1 MICSEIM
8 PETCKYL
15 KSNFNRATSFKVNLV
30 TFCPELILRL
40 FFKKWKNFLSIFMLL
55 QHGIIKLTA
64 VDSNTKTLP
73 LEGMT
78 NIRLRIML
86 PVQIPEGFKM
96 TVANTEVSMQS
107 LVVIDDSF
115 EHAFNN
121 ENGKE
126 KAIFFSLD
134 VPHPGL
140 QLLTYLPFR
149 YLSYQRQI
157 TLRIVGYQLPIFFP
171 TDSHP

>member
-1 MICSEIM
+1 
-8 PETCKYL
+8 
-15 KSNFNRATSFKVNLV
+15 
-30 TFCPELILRL
+30 
-40 FFKKWKNFLSIFMLL
+40 
-55 QHGIIKLTA
+55 
-64 VDSNTKTLP
+64 
-73 LEGMT
+73 
-78 NIRLRIML
+78 ML

-140 QLLTYLPFR
+140 
-149 YLSYQRQI
+149 
-157 TLRIVGYQLPIFFP
+157 
-171 TDSHP
+171 

>member
-1 MICSEIM
+1 M
-8 PETCKYL
+8 
-15 KSNFNRATSFKVNLV
+15 
-30 TFCPELILRL
+30 
-40 FFKKWKNFLSIFMLL
+40 
-55 QHGIIKLTA
+55 IKLTA

-73 LEGMT
+73 LDGLT
-78 NIRLRIML
+78 NIRLRIIL

-115 EHAFNN
+115 EHSFDN

-134 VPHPGL
+134 VPHPG
-140 QLLTYLPFR
+140 TYF
-149 YLSYQRQI
+149 
-157 TLRIVGYQLPIFFP
+157 
-171 TDSHP
+171 